1 MPKRKPLGVLKPL
14 IKTNLN
20 KGVSGISEV
29 MEYTSLWLFN
39 VFVIFM
45 FGWFYFYFYSMF
57 VALAD
62 INEDLISLVHKKT
75 NNGEVEGQTKLSD
88 FIEEE

>member
-1 MPKRKPLGVLKPL
+1 
-14 IKTNLN
+14 
-20 KGVSGISEV
+20 

>member
-1 MPKRKPLGVLKPL
+1 
-14 IKTNLN
+14 
-20 KGVSGISEV
+20 

-88 FIEEE
+88 FIEEEQGEILWLIQAIGNRGLMNTSELWSF